1 MPSILPFVFLQPMLE
16 GYGGDPV
23 RVPDLDVGHLPD
35 DLVSRV
41 HAYSQYVPDV
51 GGGQVELVVPV

>member
-1 MPSILPFVFLQPMLE
+1 MLE

-51 GGGQVELVVPV
+51 GGGQVGLVVPV